1 MLERC
6 FASHYRKNGAVGFR
20 ELRMLRLR
28 RPRRSAADRRVGSK
42 RTTPMRQ
49 IVAIVRPFV
58 AERVLESL
66 RNAPVE
72 AITVCEVKGF
82 GRQKHY
88 LEEYRG
94 GVYAFAFLPKVEITL
109 WVDDLRAEEVT
120 RMVVQQARSGRMGD
134 GKVFVVASEAV
145 VVDLAAPEC
154 GGTDAADP
162 KHPHAKEDDG

>member
-1 MLERC
+1 
-6 FASHYRKNGAVGFR
+6 
-20 ELRMLRLR
+20 
-28 RPRRSAADRRVGSK
+28 
-42 RTTPMRQ
+42 MRQ

-109 WVDDLRAEEVT
+109 WVDDLRAEEVM